1 MSRRIMDQDF
11 RKWEVFVNTGPS
23 GFPTPPSLVFRCVTD
38 PALPSRMA
46 PFPGEPNGALTL
58 VESGPGDELLALL
71 EQGKP
76 LS

>member
-1 MSRRIMDQDF
+1 MSRRIMDRDF
-11 RKWEVFVNTGPS
+11 RNWEVFVNTGPS
-23 GFPTPPSLVFRCVTD
+23 GFSTPPSLVFRCVTD

-46 PFPGEPNGALTL
+46 SFQGEPNGALTF
-58 VESGPGDELLALL
+58 VESGTADELLALL